1 VKKCLLSWLR
11 ATTRAE
17 DLREPS
23 KRTLAFIHRPLFAL
37 CEKVDQ
43 VLKISSQ
50 VLEPLRNL
58 ASSKTGAVEA
68 ASNYSWVLVFGIIKP
83 LSCLYQHGPQPG

>member
-1 VKKCLLSWLR
+1 VKKCLLNWLR

-17 DLREPS
+17 GLREPS

-43 VLKISSQ
+43 VL
-50 VLEPLRNL
+50 EPLRNL

-68 ASNYSWVLVFGIIKP
+68 ASNYSWVGRV
-83 LSCLYQHGPQPG
+83 Y